1 MESEMAIDKKS
12 RAQFI
17 AYIIVSSVLLTR
29 VTVARGDL
37 GGDQAI
43 GDAAHRTVLSSKSKN
58 DLAKGGGLLHVYPPS
73 EHKDE
78 YRTEKPLRRKKRS
91 FLGHAMQQNRHNVA
105 QPVKRIDLDR
115 FIVVRDRQCIP
126 G

>member
-1 MESEMAIDKKS
+1 MEFEITIKKIG
-12 RAQFI
+12 RALFI
-17 AYIIVSSVLLTR
+17 AYTVVSSVLLAR

-37 GGDQAI
+37 GGDQTI
-43 GDAAHRTVLSSKSKN
+43 GDAAHRTVLSSKSKD

-91 FLGHAMQQNRHNVA
+91 F
-105 QPVKRIDLDR
+105 
-115 FIVVRDRQCIP
+115 
-126 G
+126 

>member
-1 MESEMAIDKKS
+1 MESEMAIDKRS
-12 RAQFI
+12 RALFI
-17 AYIIVSSVLLTR
+17 AYIMVSSVLLTR
-29 VTVARGDL
+29 ITVARGDL

-91 FLGHAMQQNRHNVA
+91 FLGLA
-105 QPVKRIDLDR
+105 QPHRGLS
-115 FIVVRDRQCIP
+115 
-126 G
+126 